1 MSARKSRPKRSSKQD
16 LLVEALTAAGWK
28 RTRKGQL
35 FDKADLEYANNQMHL
50 EVEYGDRHDSLYLT
64 LADRTG
70 KEIALVIRFEKKLE
84 DTIRTITDF
93 QDKITPS
100 NFREHVRSIVRMGV
114 PVFVDT
120 GEELVPVVDDEGGE
134 TEEQGSR

>member
-1 MSARKSRPKRSSKQD
+1 MSARKGRQKRASAQD
-16 LLVEALTAAGWK
+16 TLVEMLTTAAWK
-28 RTRKGQL
+28 KTRKGQI
-35 FDKADLEYANNQMHL
+35 FDKAELEYANNQMHL

-84 DTIRTITDF
+84 DIIRAITDF

-100 NFREHVRSIVRMGV
+100 NFREHVRTIVRMGV

-120 GEELVPVVDDEGGE
+120 GEELVPVVDDEEGE
-134 TEEQGSR
+134 TEEQGSL